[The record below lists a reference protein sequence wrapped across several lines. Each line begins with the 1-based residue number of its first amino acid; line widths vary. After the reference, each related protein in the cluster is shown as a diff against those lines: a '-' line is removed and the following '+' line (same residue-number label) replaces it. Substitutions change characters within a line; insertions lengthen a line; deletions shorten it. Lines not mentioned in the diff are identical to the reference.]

1 MSAAAETAPAPAGPT
16 PMQEYMFDLVGY
28 TQLPGVLSAQELASM
43 NAWLDA
49 HASGTD
55 GLGEWI
61 GPSGRIESHSYYHDG
76 RIDDGINLQHM
87 FEEPEF
93 EPLVDHSGWMGH
105 VDHYVRGPAI
115 HEMFVN
121 LRGPGGYIG
130 CHCVSAAAPSA
141 SSVAQRSGCTGRA
154 RGHGLRP
161 DVQLRHHRRA
171 LGRAVHEPHHR
182 VARYR
187 PRRRRNRA
195 VRSPALAAAAVESAG

>member
-1 MSAAAETAPAPAGPT
+1 MSAAAETAPAPAPAGPT

-87 FEEPEF
+87 F
-93 EPLVDHSGWMGH
+93 
-105 VDHYVRGPAI
+105 VRALPS
-115 HEMFVN
+115 
-121 LRGPGGYIG
+121 P
-130 CHCVSAAAPSA
+130 AAAEE
-141 SSVAQRSGCTGRA
+141 G
-154 RGHGLRP
+154 
-161 DVQLRHHRRA
+161 
-171 LGRAVHEPHHR
+171 
-182 VARYR
+182 
-187 PRRRRNRA
+187 
-195 VRSPALAAAAVESAG
+195 

>member
-1 MSAAAETAPAPAGPT
+1 MSVAAEMETEPAGPT

-87 FEEPEF
+87 F
-93 EPLVDHSGWMGH
+93 
-105 VDHYVRGPAI
+105 VRQRPA
-115 HEMFVN
+115 FPC
-121 LRGPGGYIG
+121 G
-130 CHCVSAAAPSA
+130 
-141 SSVAQRSGCTGRA
+141 
-154 RGHGLRP
+154 
-161 DVQLRHHRRA
+161 
-171 LGRAVHEPHHR
+171 
-182 VARYR
+182 
-187 PRRRRNRA
+187 
-195 VRSPALAAAAVESAG
+195 

>member
-1 MSAAAETAPAPAGPT
+1 
-16 PMQEYMFDLVGY
+16 
-28 TQLPGVLSAQELASM
+28 M

-49 HASGTD
+49 HASDTD

-93 EPLVDHSGWMGH
+93 EPLVDHRGWMGH

-130 CHCVSAAAPSA
+130 CHCGGPAGMGYDPTY
-141 SSVAQRSGCTGRA
+141 SSGIIGI
-154 RGHGLRP
+154 
-161 DVQLRHHRRA
+161 
-171 LGRAVHEPHHR
+171 
-182 VARYR
+182 
-187 PRRRRNRA
+187 
-195 VRSPALAAAAVESAG
+195 